1 MGHQKIDTLTQRLDR
16 LERENWWWKVL
27 GVVAVAALGLVVMTG
42 ATWSKVPD
50 EVKARKF
57 VLIGEEGKR
66 LGTWWSID
74 GTSFLD
80 LHDKNGEVVV
90 LRLSVNPLYGAE
102 VSLGRGVGERLALLA
117 MGADG
122 SPYLRLEDKNGFS
135 AVLGSTNLKQA
146 QTGVSEKRPASS
158 LVFFNKDGKVIWKA
172 P

>member
-1 MGHQKIDTLTQRLDR
+1 MDTVTQRVDR
-16 LERENWWWKVL
+16 LERENRWWRVIACAA
-27 GVVAVAALGLVVMTG
+27 VAVLGLVVLVG
-42 ATWSKVPD
+42 AAGSKVPD

-57 VLIGEEGKR
+57 VLLGEEGKR

-80 LHDKNGEVVV
+80 LHDKNGKVVV

-146 QTGVSEKRPASS
+146 QTGVIEKRPASS
-158 LVFFNKDGKVIWKA
+158 LVFLNKDGEVVWKA

>member
-1 MGHQKIDTLTQRLDR
+1 MDTVTQRLNR

-27 GVVAVAALGLVVMTG
+27 GVVAVAALGLVVMIG

-57 VLIGEEGKR
+57 VLIGEKGKR
-66 LGTWWSID
+66 RGVWWGFDDVSTLDLLNKD
-74 GTSFLD
+74 GT
-80 LHDKNGEVVV
+80 EVV

-102 VSLGRGVGERLALLA
+102 VSLGRGVGERLVLLA
-117 MGADG
+117 MGTDG

-135 AVLGSTNLKQA
+135 AVLGSTNLEQA
-146 QTGVSEKRPASS
+146 QTGVIEKRPASS
-158 LVFFNKDGKVIWKA
+158 LVFFNKDGKVIWEA

>member
-1 MGHQKIDTLTQRLDR
+1 MDTVTQRLDR
-16 LERENWWWKVL
+16 LERENRWWRAL
-27 GVVAVAALGLVVMTG
+27 GIVSVAVLGLVVMIG

-66 LGTWWSID
+66 RGVWWGFDGVSNLDLLNKD
-74 GTSFLD
+74 GT
-80 LHDKNGEVVV
+80 EVV

-122 SPYLRLEDKNGFS
+122 SPYLRLEDKNGFM
-135 AVLGSTNLKQA
+135 AVLGNTELKVTH
-146 QTGVSEKRPASS
+146 TGEVRKRPASS
-158 LVFFNKDGKVIWKA
+158 LVFFNKDGKVIWSA